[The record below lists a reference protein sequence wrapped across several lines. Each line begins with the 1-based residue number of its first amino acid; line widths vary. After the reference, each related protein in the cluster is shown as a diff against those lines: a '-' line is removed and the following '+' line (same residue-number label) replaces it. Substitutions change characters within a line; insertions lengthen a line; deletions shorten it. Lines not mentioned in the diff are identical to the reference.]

1 MGPRLEPKPLEGAI
15 YAETIPFPMTEL
27 PLKFKCANVLNPFS
41 MKQAI
46 SELAYVFKFSVL

>member
-1 MGPRLEPKPLEGAI
+1 MNFLVNLQVFLDL